1 LPDESVKLGNRK
13 MAARDTGAEQLIKD
27 TAKRIFF
34 AEGKMNATTQDI
46 ADAAGVT
53 RTLVNY
59 YFRSKEA
66 LFKQVFD
73 ESMNDMGRRM
83 DEVLI
88 ANIDFQKKIENFIE
102 LFYTQLTAY
111 PYQEAFMI
119 TEINSYGFD
128 IPHKQRSPVLEKFLK
143 EIQVQMDLGVV
154 KKMKPINFLINLF
167 ALMAYPLLTRPLFKI
182 VFEITDPQYDKLM
195 LSRKKMIIDML
206 FN

>member
-1 LPDESVKLGNRK
+1 
-13 MAARDTGAEQLIKD
+13 MAVRDTGAEQLIKD

-73 ESMNDMGRRM
+73 ESMHDMASRM

-88 ANIDFQKKIENFIE
+88 SDIDFKKKIENFIE
-102 LFYTQLTAY
+102 LFSAQLTAY

-119 TEINSYGFD
+119 SEINSLGFE

-154 KKMKPINFLINLF
+154 KKMKPFNFLMNLF
-167 ALMAYPLLTRPLFKI
+167 SLMAYPLLTRPLFKI
-182 VFEITDPQYDKLM
+182 VLEINDTQYDKLM
-195 LSRKKMIIDML
+195 QSRKKMIVDML
-206 FN
+206 FS

>member
-1 LPDESVKLGNRK
+1 
-13 MAARDTGAEQLIKD
+13 MAVRDTGAEQLIKD

-59 YFRSKEA
+59 YYRSKEA

-73 ESMNDMGRRM
+73 ESMHDMGRRM
-83 DEVLI
+83 DEVLA
-88 ANIDFQKKIENFIE
+88 ANVPFQKKIENFID
-102 LFYTQLTAY
+102 LFYTQLSVY

-119 TEINSYGFD
+119 SEINSHGFNL
-128 IPHKQRSPVLEKFLK
+128 PHKQRSPVLNDFLK
-143 EIQVQMDLGVV
+143 EIQTQMDLGVV
-154 KKMKPINFLINLF
+154 RKMKPVNFLLNLF
-167 ALMAYPLLTRPLFKI
+167 ALMTYPILTRPLFKI
-182 VFEITDPQYDKLM
+182 VFEFSDQQYDKM
-195 LSRKKMIIDML
+195 VKSRKKMIIDML

>member
-1 LPDESVKLGNRK
+1 
-13 MAARDTGAEQLIKD
+13 MAVRDTGAEQLIKD

-73 ESMNDMGRRM
+73 ESMHDMGRRM
-83 DEVLI
+83 DEVLASDI
-88 ANIDFQKKIENFIE
+88 AFQKKIENFID
-102 LFYTQLTAY
+102 LFYAQLTAY
-111 PYQEAFMI
+111 PYQEVFMI

-128 IPHKQRSPVLEKFLK
+128 IPRKQRSLVLDKFLK
-143 EIQVQMDLGVV
+143 DIQVQMDLGVV
-154 KKMKPINFLINLF
+154 KKMKPINFLMNLF
-167 ALMAYPLLTRPLFKI
+167 SLMAYPLLTRPLFKI
-182 VFEITDPQYDKLM
+182 VFELTDMQYDKLVN
-195 LSRKKMIIDML
+195 SRKKMIIDML